1 MKLLKTYKKYS
12 VKLLNMTKINNGIYI
27 LKTRLYIIGKG
38 TGHDDM
44 TSQQR
49 RKKNEKRVVQALGCI
64 LAMTMVVGSLT
75 ACGGKSEK
83 KAEKKA
89 GSDVKVA
96 IICSAAGQN
105 DNGYNQSAVEG
116 AKKAADEFGI
126 EYKVVE
132 PTTGVPQALESLAD
146 DGYNVIF
153 NLEYD
158 FEALIQGTGGAQPIA
173 EMYPDTTF
181 VCVNDN
187 PNQDEDGNTIHDN
200 VISVLFDVHQ
210 ASFVAGALTTL
221 VNENA
226 ETLFGTDGY
235 NFTPADNG
243 GRSVGFIGG
252 TNSNGITV
260 FSYGYIEGINYEAE
274 KLGVNY
280 DYYAKYDAG
289 FADSATG
296 STVAGT
302 YYNQGANIVFSVAGS
317 VGDGV
322 ASKAKEEGKLAIQVD
337 ANKDDQQPGYVL
349 TSVIK
354 NTEVP
359 VYDIV
364 KEAVNGKI
372 DKMDRAQ
379 TYSLASGAA
388 SITDLSEISKHI
400 QDSGKD
406 KWEEIKTEIKDVE
419 DKISD
424 GTIVVTDAQSGEEFD
439 ASKCPNVTV
448 K

>member
-1 MKLLKTYKKYS
+1 MK
-12 VKLLNMTKINNGIYI
+12 
-27 LKTRLYIIGKG
+27 
-38 TGHDDM
+38 
-44 TSQQR
+44 
-49 RKKNEKRVVQALGCI
+49 KRVVQALGCI

-406 KWEEIKTEIKDVE
+406 KWVEIKTEIKDVE

>member
-1 MKLLKTYKKYS
+1 MK
-12 VKLLNMTKINNGIYI
+12 
-27 LKTRLYIIGKG
+27 
-38 TGHDDM
+38 
-44 TSQQR
+44 
-49 RKKNEKRVVQALGCI
+49 KRVVQALGCL
-64 LAMTMVVGSLT
+64 LAMTMVAGSLT
-75 ACGGKSEK
+75 ACGGGKSEK
-83 KAEKKA
+83 KAEKE

-187 PNQDEDGNTIHDN
+187 PNQDENGNTIHDN

-406 KWEEIKTEIKDVE
+406 KWEEIKAEIKDVE

>member
-1 MKLLKTYKKYS
+1 MK
-12 VKLLNMTKINNGIYI
+12 
-27 LKTRLYIIGKG
+27 
-38 TGHDDM
+38 
-44 TSQQR
+44 
-49 RKKNEKRVVQALGCI
+49 KRVVQALGCI

-132 PTTGVPQALESLAD
+132 PTTGVPLESLAD

>member
-1 MKLLKTYKKYS
+1 MK
-12 VKLLNMTKINNGIYI
+12 
-27 LKTRLYIIGKG
+27 
-38 TGHDDM
+38 
-44 TSQQR
+44 
-49 RKKNEKRVVQALGCI
+49 KRVVQALGCI

-337 ANKDDQQPGYVL
+337 ANKDDQQPGNVL

>member
-1 MKLLKTYKKYS
+1 MK
-12 VKLLNMTKINNGIYI
+12 
-27 LKTRLYIIGKG
+27 
-38 TGHDDM
+38 
-44 TSQQR
+44 
-49 RKKNEKRVVQALGCI
+49 KRVVQAFGCI

-439 ASKCPNVTV
+439 SSKCPNVTV

>member
-1 MKLLKTYKKYS
+1 MK
-12 VKLLNMTKINNGIYI
+12 
-27 LKTRLYIIGKG
+27 
-38 TGHDDM
+38 
-44 TSQQR
+44 
-49 RKKNEKRVVQALGCI
+49 KRVVQALGCI

-132 PTTGVPQALESLAD
+132 PTTGVPQALESLSD

>member
-1 MKLLKTYKKYS
+1 MK
-12 VKLLNMTKINNGIYI
+12 
-27 LKTRLYIIGKG
+27 
-38 TGHDDM
+38 
-44 TSQQR
+44 
-49 RKKNEKRVVQALGCI
+49 KRVVQALGCI

-322 ASKAKEEGKLAIQVD
+322 ASEAKEEGKLAIQVD

>member
-1 MKLLKTYKKYS
+1 MK
-12 VKLLNMTKINNGIYI
+12 
-27 LKTRLYIIGKG
+27 
-38 TGHDDM
+38 
-44 TSQQR
+44 
-49 RKKNEKRVVQALGCI
+49 KRVVQALGCI

-337 ANKDDQQPGYVL
+337 SNKDDQQPGYVL

>member
-1 MKLLKTYKKYS
+1 MK
-12 VKLLNMTKINNGIYI
+12 
-27 LKTRLYIIGKG
+27 
-38 TGHDDM
+38 
-44 TSQQR
+44 
-49 RKKNEKRVVQALGCI
+49 KRVVQALGCI

-322 ASKAKEEGKLAIQVD
+322 ASKAKEGKLAIQVD

>member
-1 MKLLKTYKKYS
+1 MK
-12 VKLLNMTKINNGIYI
+12 
-27 LKTRLYIIGKG
+27 
-38 TGHDDM
+38 
-44 TSQQR
+44 
-49 RKKNEKRVVQALGCI
+49 KRVVQALGCI

-226 ETLFGTDGY
+226 DTLFGTDGY
-235 NFTPADNG
+235 YFTPADNG

>member
-1 MKLLKTYKKYS
+1 MK
-12 VKLLNMTKINNGIYI
+12 
-27 LKTRLYIIGKG
+27 
-38 TGHDDM
+38 
-44 TSQQR
+44 
-49 RKKNEKRVVQALGCI
+49 KRVVQALGCL
-64 LAMTMVVGSLT
+64 LAMTMVAGSLT

-83 KAEKKA
+83 KAEKKE

-187 PNQDEDGNTIHDN
+187 PNQDKDGKTIHDN

-296 STVAGT
+296 TAGYT
-302 YYNQGANIVFSVAGS
+302 PITIFILAPGAFLVLAFLA
-317 VGDGV
+317 
-322 ASKAKEEGKLAIQVD
+322 AIQ
-337 ANKDDQQPGYVL
+337 NKVKINL
-349 TSVIK
+349 TK
-354 NTEVP
+354 
-359 VYDIV
+359 
-364 KEAVNGKI
+364 KGK
-372 DKMDRAQ
+372 
-379 TYSLASGAA
+379 
-388 SITDLSEISKHI
+388 
-400 QDSGKD
+400 
-406 KWEEIKTEIKDVE
+406 
-419 DKISD
+419 
-424 GTIVVTDAQSGEEFD
+424 D
-439 ASKCPNVTV
+439 ASKIQSGCGSDCATCGGCASAPAAS
-448 K
+448 KKED

>member
-1 MKLLKTYKKYS
+1 MK
-12 VKLLNMTKINNGIYI
+12 
-27 LKTRLYIIGKG
+27 
-38 TGHDDM
+38 
-44 TSQQR
+44 
-49 RKKNEKRVVQALGCI
+49 KRVVQALGCI

-317 VGDGV
+317 VDDGV

>member
-1 MKLLKTYKKYS
+1 MK
-12 VKLLNMTKINNGIYI
+12 
-27 LKTRLYIIGKG
+27 
-38 TGHDDM
+38 
-44 TSQQR
+44 
-49 RKKNEKRVVQALGCI
+49 KRVVQALGCI

-317 VGDGV
+317 GGDGV

>member
-1 MKLLKTYKKYS
+1 MK
-12 VKLLNMTKINNGIYI
+12 
-27 LKTRLYIIGKG
+27 
-38 TGHDDM
+38 
-44 TSQQR
+44 
-49 RKKNEKRVVQALGCI
+49 KRVVQALGCI

-302 YYNQGANIVFSVAGS
+302 YYNQGANIVFSVAG
-317 VGDGV
+317 
-322 ASKAKEEGKLAIQVD
+322 L
-337 ANKDDQQPGYVL
+337 
-349 TSVIK
+349 
-354 NTEVP
+354 
-359 VYDIV
+359 
-364 KEAVNGKI
+364 
-372 DKMDRAQ
+372 
-379 TYSLASGAA
+379 
-388 SITDLSEISKHI
+388 
-400 QDSGKD
+400 
-406 KWEEIKTEIKDVE
+406 
-419 DKISD
+419 
-424 GTIVVTDAQSGEEFD
+424 
-439 ASKCPNVTV
+439 
-448 K
+448 

>member
-1 MKLLKTYKKYS
+1 MK
-12 VKLLNMTKINNGIYI
+12 
-27 LKTRLYIIGKG
+27 
-38 TGHDDM
+38 
-44 TSQQR
+44 
-49 RKKNEKRVVQALGCI
+49 KRVVQALGCI

-226 ETLFGTDGY
+226 ETLFGTDDY

-337 ANKDDQQPGYVL
+337 ANKDDQQAGYVL

>member
-1 MKLLKTYKKYS
+1 MK
-12 VKLLNMTKINNGIYI
+12 
-27 LKTRLYIIGKG
+27 
-38 TGHDDM
+38 
-44 TSQQR
+44 
-49 RKKNEKRVVQALGCI
+49 KRVVQALGCI

-274 KLGVNY
+274 KAGVNY

>member
-1 MKLLKTYKKYS
+1 MDIISLLWKE
-12 VKLLNMTKINNGIYI
+12 
-27 LKTRLYIIGKG
+27 
-38 TGHDDM
+38 
-44 TSQQR
+44 Q
-49 RKKNEKRVVQALGCI
+49 
-64 LAMTMVVGSLT
+64 
-75 ACGGKSEK
+75 
-83 KAEKKA
+83 
-89 GSDVKVA
+89 
-96 IICSAAGQN
+96 
-105 DNGYNQSAVEG
+105 
-116 AKKAADEFGI
+116 KAADEFGI

-132 PTTGVPQALESLAD
+132 PTTDVPQALESLAD

-187 PNQDEDGNTIHDN
+187 PNQDKDGKTIHDN

>member
-1 MKLLKTYKKYS
+1 MK
-12 VKLLNMTKINNGIYI
+12 
-27 LKTRLYIIGKG
+27 
-38 TGHDDM
+38 
-44 TSQQR
+44 
-49 RKKNEKRVVQALGCI
+49 KRVVQALGCI

-406 KWEEIKTEIKDVE
+406 KWEEIWEEIKDVE

>member
-1 MKLLKTYKKYS
+1 MK
-12 VKLLNMTKINNGIYI
+12 
-27 LKTRLYIIGKG
+27 
-38 TGHDDM
+38 
-44 TSQQR
+44 
-49 RKKNEKRVVQALGCI
+49 KRVVQALGCI

-322 ASKAKEEGKLAIQVD
+322 ASKAKEERKLAIQVD

-439 ASKCPNVTV
+439 SSKCPNVTV

>member
-1 MKLLKTYKKYS
+1 MK
-12 VKLLNMTKINNGIYI
+12 
-27 LKTRLYIIGKG
+27 
-38 TGHDDM
+38 
-44 TSQQR
+44 
-49 RKKNEKRVVQALGCI
+49 KRVVQALGCL
-64 LAMTMVVGSLT
+64 LAMTMVAGSLT

-83 KAEKKA
+83 KAEKKE

-116 AKKAADEFGI
+116 AKKAAEEFGI

-187 PNQDEDGNTIHDN
+187 PNQDKDGKTIHDN

-337 ANKDDQQPGYVL
+337 ANKDDQQQDGGSLPFLHASSADARCGSGSPPSQSVCCLSGYNRPLPDPGTAHKESALTVL
-349 TSVIK
+349 
-354 NTEVP
+354 
-359 VYDIV
+359 
-364 KEAVNGKI
+364 
-372 DKMDRAQ
+372 R
-379 TYSLASGAA
+379 
-388 SITDLSEISKHI
+388 
-400 QDSGKD
+400 
-406 KWEEIKTEIKDVE
+406 
-419 DKISD
+419 
-424 GTIVVTDAQSGEEFD
+424 
-439 ASKCPNVTV
+439 
-448 K
+448 

>member
-1 MKLLKTYKKYS
+1 MK
-12 VKLLNMTKINNGIYI
+12 
-27 LKTRLYIIGKG
+27 
-38 TGHDDM
+38 
-44 TSQQR
+44 
-49 RKKNEKRVVQALGCI
+49 KRVVQALGCI

-260 FSYGYIEGINYEAE
+260 FSYGYIEDINYEAE